1 MMRKFHRLIKKYWIL
16 AIVSFILTLLLIIPL
31 NLTLARIEAPQ
42 PQAFFTLGGEP
53 AREQFTAELAQWYPS
68 LEIWV
73 SSPPVPEKTRKT
85 FQALNIPNTQLHIDT
100 HAVDTVTNFT
110 SLVPDFKKRQIQHL
124 YLITSDFH
132 MPRAKAIATLILGS
146 QGIAFTPL
154 SVPSDRPK
162 ETTLHIIRDIARS
175 LLWIFT
181 GRTGASFNPTVD

>member
-1 MMRKFHRLIKKYWIL
+1 MKQFHLIKKYWIFTL
-16 AIVSFILTLLLIIPL
+16 AGFILILVLIIPL
-31 NLTLARIEAPQ
+31 RLAIAYTYAPQ

-53 AREQFTAELAQWYPS
+53 AREKFTAEIAQWYPS

-85 FQALNIPNTQLHIDT
+85 FQAVDIPNTQLHIDT
-100 HAVDTVTNFT
+100 RAIDTVTNFT
-110 SLVPDFKKRQIQHL
+110 SLVSDFKKLQLQHL

-132 MPRAKAIATLILGS
+132 MPRAKAIATLVFGS
-146 QGIAFTPL
+146 RGIAFTPL

-175 LLWIFT
+175 LLWIVT
-181 GRTGASFNPTVD
+181 GRTGASFNPTID